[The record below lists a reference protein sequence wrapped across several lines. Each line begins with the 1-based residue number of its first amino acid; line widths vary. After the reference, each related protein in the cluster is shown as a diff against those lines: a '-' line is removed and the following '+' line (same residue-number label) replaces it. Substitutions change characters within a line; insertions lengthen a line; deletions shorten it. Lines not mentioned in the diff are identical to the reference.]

1 MSTSAQNRNC
11 SIAYKSRFIVESRI
25 RNLKSDI
32 KVRPLFLQNDERIG
46 SLVFVIILALM
57 VYSILETLCRRENI
71 NITSRTLLEI
81 FGKLSLI
88 KLVDNDGEIL
98 ILEDLS
104 YYHWE

>member
-1 MSTSAQNRNC
+1 
-11 SIAYKSRFIVESRI
+11 
-25 RNLKSDI
+25 
-32 KVRPLFLQNDERIG
+32 
-46 SLVFVIILALM
+46 M